1 MPYVTCNP
9 DAPSGP
15 WTATIPCPVC
25 YEARKVRERP
35 STLRRLLGISRQP
48 GPTSPPS
55 VCSEC
60 GSAGR
65 ETTTFSEPNWNPEHR
80 VDRRVEELVGPAN
93 ETRADDVFGPPTPL
107 GKPASMWARVK
118 PLEDH
123 PYFAVPDAHE
133 LAWAKA
139 IRKARKPERAASD
152 VWSVLREMM
161 GRLLLSRGLT
171 LPPVYEEHR
180 VRSQER
186 RNQADRLGR
195 TGDGPWTWSTSP
207 LILPQ
212 SALESIPEGESR
224 RRQAGRKLA
233 TDEG

>member
-35 STLRRLLGISRQP
+35 GTLRRLLGTSRRL
-48 GPTSPPS
+48 GPASPPS

-80 VDRRVEELVGPAN
+80 VGRRVEEPVGPAN

-107 GKPASMWARVK
+107 GRPASMWARLK

-123 PYFAVPDAHE
+123 PYFAVPDAQE

-139 IRKARKPERAASD
+139 IRKAQKCERAASD
-152 VWSVLREMM
+152 VRSVLRVTM
-161 GRLLLSRGLT
+161 GRLLLSRGPMLT
-171 LPPVYEEHR
+171 PVYEEHR
-180 VRSQER
+180 ARSQER
-186 RNQADRLGR
+186 RSQAERLGR
-195 TGDGPWTWSTSP
+195 TRDRPWT
-207 LILPQ
+207 
-212 SALESIPEGESR
+212 
-224 RRQAGRKLA
+224 
-233 TDEG
+233 